1 MKKKLLCF
9 LLAVVCV
16 LPMALTGCGGG
27 DDTTETGTKPMTL
40 NIYGI
45 TGESTTEEAILK
57 VQEKMNE
64 YTEGKFN
71 THIVLHLY
79 PEAEYYSVLDA
90 KFADIKR
97 IKAEEEA
104 EARRKK
110 TEQSALKKNKQT
122 KKADTTAETEA
133 DTYEDHG
140 VTKTVYPN
148 EKETQLDIFMVQG
161 AAYLNKYKDAGY
173 LSSLSD
179 ALANSS
185 KILYRY
191 ISSGLFTTTTLD
203 GTGTAAGTVERGTV
217 YGIPNNY
224 VSGEYTYL
232 LINKELAAKYY
243 YSAKDVETLPSLANF
258 LDDVSKN
265 DKEYITL
272 YNEPT
277 LAAAYLTDTPSL
289 IGGIVSNS
297 TNGFSRI
304 IPKDMLSIPGYQNYW
319 QNLYNFRKAG
329 YITEGDYYA
338 MPTDEEG
345 NPKKVAAAFIKGN
358 AALPEEYEDEY
369 YVINYANPMMSASER
384 PGTMF
389 CVSAYTSNV
398 DRCMEIITALQT
410 VSSFRD
416 TFQYGVENVNYSYDE
431 YTGMI
436 SYLNDTYS
444 MDPADTG
451 NLFIL
456 TPNTGMSASMLKL
469 AENDWALGKQQLRDT
484 ITSPYAMFDFRIITA
499 DNYKTTSPAYLAA
512 YAEALA
518 AAKEEQGKS
527 FDESK
532 FVYDEPYTGTYTDV
546 ILSELMKLSEEYIQK
561 IESFEEYADEN
572 GETVTIKDYIKQLRK
587 EFEAN
592 EYYQLFVDAKNADSP
607 YSQYSKW
614 YEKAGP
620 QSSM

>member
-9 LLAVVCV
+9 LLAVVCI
-16 LPMALTGCGGG
+16 LPFALTGCGDS
-27 DDTTETGTKPMTL
+27 DDTTDTGTKPMTL

-45 TGESTTEEAILK
+45 TGETTTEEAILK

-79 PEAEYYSVLDA
+79 PEAEYYAVLDA
-90 KFADIKR
+90 KFAEIEK

-104 EARRKK
+104 EAKRKK
-110 TEQSALKKNKQT
+110 AEQNAMKKNNQT
-122 KKADTTAETEA
+122 QKADTTAETAA

-140 VTKTVYPN
+140 VTKTVYPD
-148 EKETQLDIFMVQG
+148 EKATQLDIFMLQG
-161 AAYLNKYKDAGY
+161 AANLNRYKEAGY
-173 LSSLSD
+173 VSSLSD

-185 KILYRY
+185 KILNRY
-191 ISSGLFTTTTLD
+191 ISTALFTTASLD
-203 GTGTAAGTVERGTV
+203 GTGTSAGTMDRGTV

-243 YSAKDVETLPSLANF
+243 YSAKDVETLPTLANY
-258 LDDVSKN
+258 LDDVYTN
-265 DKEYITL
+265 DKDYITL
-272 YNEPT
+272 YNAPT
-277 LAAAYLTDTPSL
+277 LAMAYLTETPSL
-289 IGGIVSNS
+289 IGGIVSNA

-304 IPKDMLSIPGYQNYW
+304 IPKDMLSIPGFQNYW
-319 QNLYNFRKAG
+319 QNVYNFRKAG
-329 YITEGDYYA
+329 YITDGDYYA

-358 AALPEEYEDEY
+358 AALPADYEDEY

-389 CVSAYTSNV
+389 CVGTYTSNV

-410 VSSFRD
+410 VPSFRN
-416 TFQYGVENVNYSYDE
+416 TFQYGVENVNYTYDE

-436 SYLNDTYS
+436 TYMNDTYS

-456 TPNTGMSASMLKL
+456 TPNTGMSEAMLKL

-484 ITSPYAMFDFRIITA
+484 ITSPYAMFDFRIVTEQ
-499 DNYKTTSPAYLAA
+499 NYKTTSPTYLKNYAA
-512 YAEALA
+512 ALA

-546 ILSELMKLSEEYIQK
+546 ILNELIKLSDEYMKK
-561 IESFEEYADEN
+561 IESFEEYTDES
-572 GETVTIKDYIKQLRK
+572 GDVVTIKDYIKQLRK

-592 EYYQLFVDAKNADSP
+592 EYYQLFVDAKNEDSP
-607 YSQYSKW
+607 YSQYNAW
-614 YEKAGP
+614 YTKAGP